1 MGWWCPISPLGPI
14 PPLGAI
20 FPLGAIIPT
29 VRRRR
34 RRRRRRV
41 RVWRVI
47 AVGRSTRWRGRARKR
62 L

>member
-1 MGWWCPISPLGPI
+1 MGWWWPISPLG
-14 PPLGAI
+14 AI
-20 FPLGAIIPT
+20 FSLGAIIPT

-34 RRRRRRV
+34 RWV

-47 AVGRSTRWRGRARKR
+47 AVGRSTRWRGRARVR

>member
-1 MGWWCPISPLGPI
+1 MRWWWPISPLGAI
-14 PPLGAI
+14 LPLGAI
-20 FPLGAIIPT
+20 SPLWAIIPT

-34 RRRRRRV
+34 RRRRWV

-47 AVGRSTRWRGRARKR
+47 AVGWSTRWRGRARER

>member
-1 MGWWCPISPLGPI
+1 MGWWRPISPLGPI

-34 RRRRRRV
+34 RRV

-47 AVGRSTRWRGRARKR
+47 AVGRSTRWRGRARER